1 MPLKQRNMFSFYDKV
16 EVDEEPYLL
25 RLGYTLVYLLYN
37 FIKGSVW
44 MFTYYCIGNTV
55 WPRATRSLLTN
66 IAWSILEVYT
76 SFQLKGNAFI
86 EAHQGWLIPYVPYFS
101 QMASAVGLTVPS
113 NGTANQD
120 KDNGNAAKDSPF
132 KSMDE
137 VFYISDEGRFV
148 TEADDWSFMMNTSS
162 KVNAVRICPRGNT
175 TISEGISH
183 STTSSPS
190 ENENSAAEEPQGMG
204 RVRSASDAECAN
216 YRFLSCILNRYDKF
230 DETNKSKQQ
239 MLEFNLQGMTG
250 VSGWNFYVLGN
261 VLFTKPFIR
270 FYIRHCADIADP
282 EALSKMLLVID
293 SGHYS
298 VDIIDDKVN
307 ILSVGPSQTLT
318 VTRDKAVVSEA
329 DQ

>member
-1 MPLKQRNMFSFYDKV
+1 MFSFYDKV
-16 EVDEEPYLL
+16 DVDEEPYLL
-25 RLGYTLVYLLYN
+25 RLGYTFVYLLYN

-66 IAWSILEVYT
+66 IAWSVLEVYT

-86 EAHQGWLIPYVPYFS
+86 EEHQGWLLPYVPYFP

-120 KDNGNAAKDSPF
+120 KDIAAKDSPF

-137 VFYISDEGRFV
+137 VFYINDEGRFA
-148 TEADDWSFMMNTSS
+148 TEADEWSFMMCTSS

-175 TISEGISH
+175 TIGDG
-183 STTSSPS
+183 TSDETPIASD
-190 ENENSAAEEPQGMG
+190 NENNAVEEQQGSG
-204 RVRSASDAECAN
+204 RIRSASDAERVN

-261 VLFTKPFIR
+261 VLFTRPFIR

-307 ILSVGPSQTLT
+307 ILSVGPSQTLSI
-318 VTRDKAVVSEA
+318 TRDKAVVC
-329 DQ
+329 DKNQ

>member
-1 MPLKQRNMFSFYDKV
+1 MFSFYDKV
-16 EVDEEPYLL
+16 DVDEEPYLL
-25 RLGYTLVYLLYN
+25 RLGYTFVYLLYN

-66 IAWSILEVYT
+66 IAWSVLEVYT

-86 EAHQGWLIPYVPYFS
+86 EEHQGWLLPYVPYFP

-120 KDNGNAAKDSPF
+120 KDIAAKDSPF

-137 VFYISDEGRFV
+137 VFYINDEGRFA
-148 TEADDWSFMMNTSS
+148 TEADEWSFMMCTSS

-175 TISEGISH
+175 TIGDG
-183 STTSSPS
+183 TSDETPIASD
-190 ENENSAAEEPQGMG
+190 NENNAVEEQQGSG
-204 RVRSASDAECAN
+204 RIRSASDAECAN

-261 VLFTKPFIR
+261 VLFTRPFIR

-307 ILSVGPSQTLT
+307 ILSVGPSQTLSI
-318 VTRDKAVVSEA
+318 TRDKAVVC
-329 DQ
+329 DKNQ